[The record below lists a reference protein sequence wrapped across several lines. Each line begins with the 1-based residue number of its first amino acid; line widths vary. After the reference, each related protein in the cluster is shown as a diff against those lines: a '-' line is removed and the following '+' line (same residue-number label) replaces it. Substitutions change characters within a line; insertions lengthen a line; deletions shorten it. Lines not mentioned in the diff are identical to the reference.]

1 MIMDLPVT
9 IRSKLEP
16 GDLGYIAYL
25 HGRLYAE
32 EFGYG
37 LYFEKYVLGA
47 LHEFANAYDP
57 AKDRIWVCEHE
68 KKKVG
73 FLVAAHREDTARRED
88 TALRENTVQLRF
100 LILLP
105 EYRGMGLAR
114 RLMDL
119 FIVFARE
126 RGYRKAYLWTTN
138 EQETAISLYE
148 RYGFYLSEEKE
159 SKAFDKL
166 LVERKYEL
174 SL

>member
-1 MIMDLPVT
+1 MDHPVT
-9 IRSKLEP
+9 IRTKLEP

-37 LYFEKYVLGA
+37 LSFENYVLGA

-57 AKDRIWVCEHE
+57 AKDGIWVCEHE

-73 FLVAAHREDTARRED
+73 FLVAAHRED
-88 TALRENTVQLRF
+88 TVQLRF

-119 FIVFARE
+119 FIAFMRD
-126 RGYRKAYLWTTN
+126 RGYRKAFLLTTN
-138 EQETAISLYE
+138 EQEAATSLYQ
-148 RYGFYLSEEKE
+148 RYGFVLTEEKQ
-159 SKAFDKL
+159 SKAFNKS
-166 LVERKYEL
+166 LVERKFEL